1 MICWCMNLSKI
12 KVQAS
17 EMRFFVSVEEASSH
31 CAGAVYA
38 DFPGKL
44 IRITFLIRKL
54 QRMKLY

>member
-1 MICWCMNLSKI
+1 MNLSKI
-12 KVQAS
+12 KVQTS

-31 CAGAVYA
+31 CAAAVDA

-54 QRMKLY
+54 QQMKL